1 MEIRLQPQSQNF
13 TSRVNPI
20 KVFKVKTSRGN
31 LTFQEPSL
39 AEIRNKAFLK
49 KLAKFFCDN
58 FASNSEEPGWLAYK
72 NGDNPHIAATIFESC
87 LSQYKAKLLNPKG
100 DLTLLVAKDRFN
112 NIRGACL
119 AFGYD
124 DVPNAEKSVYYID
137 SLAVNP
143 RFRGYNIGRILLAKT
158 LESVQNKFSDVFLIG
173 ENMALGFYKKL
184 GFKHLNSNDAVQKTV
199 IDFVA
204 QDNFCYPKYVSFLTK
219 PLKIHEPRW
228 YVETAKAIEKLGMNL
243 E

>member
-1 MEIRLQPQSQNF
+1 MEIRLQPQRQNF
-13 TSRVNPI
+13 TSRLKPV
-20 KVFKVKTSRGN
+20 KVYKVKTSRGN

-39 AEIRNKAFLK
+39 AEIRNNAFLR
-49 KLAKFFCDN
+49 KLTKFFCDN
-58 FASNSEEPGWLAYK
+58 FASKTEEPGWLAYK
-72 NGDNPHIAATIFESC
+72 NGDNPHIKAAILESC
-87 LSQYKAKLLNPKG
+87 FSQYKSKLLNPKG

-143 RFRGYNIGRILLAKT
+143 RFRGHNIGKVLLNKT
-158 LESVQNKFSDVFLIG
+158 IQSVQNKFSDVFLVG

-184 GFKHLNSNDAVQKTV
+184 GFEHLNSGVSAQKTV
-199 IDFVA
+199 IDFIA
-204 QDNFCYPKYVSFLTK
+204 QDKFSYPKYVSFLTK
-219 PLKIHEPRW
+219 PLKQDEQRW
-228 YVETAKAIEKLGMNL
+228 YVKTAKAIEKSGMNL